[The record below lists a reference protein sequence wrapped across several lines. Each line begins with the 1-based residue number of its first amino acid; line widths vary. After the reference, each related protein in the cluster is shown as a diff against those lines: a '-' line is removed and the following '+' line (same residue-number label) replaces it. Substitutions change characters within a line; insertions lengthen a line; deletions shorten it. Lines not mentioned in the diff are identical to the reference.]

1 MIRVLAVLL
10 GAGLVLSACGSISA
24 SQAMTN
30 WVVQS
35 GFIANAK
42 SLTNDAKHSA
52 LALRDP
58 STSDASLRTVC
69 AVLDLE
75 TEQANA
81 ALPTPDNQAT
91 TLLSRALNTLGAGA
105 VECYGASSNV
115 ATRARALRSLSN
127 GAADL
132 AEASARV
139 ANVIAP

>member
-1 MIRVLAVLL
+1 VIRVVAVLL

-30 WVVQS
+30 WATQS
-35 GFIANAK
+35 GFVANAK
-42 SLTNDAKHSA
+42 SLTTDAKHSA

-58 STSDASLRTVC
+58 STSSASLRTVC

-81 ALPTPDNQAT
+81 ALPTPDSQSTN
-91 TLLSRALNTLGAGA
+91 LLSKALNTLGAGA

-115 ATRARALRSLSN
+115 AKRARALRSLSS
-127 GAADL
+127 GAAYL
-132 AEASARV
+132 AEAAARV
-139 ANVIAP
+139 ATVRTP